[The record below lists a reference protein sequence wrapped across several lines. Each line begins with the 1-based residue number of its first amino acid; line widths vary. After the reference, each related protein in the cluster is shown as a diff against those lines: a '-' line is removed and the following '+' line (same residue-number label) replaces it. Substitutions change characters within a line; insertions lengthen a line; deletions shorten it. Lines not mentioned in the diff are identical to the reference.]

1 MPAFNATKTN
11 KVRYTMAE
19 PSYKPPVEHRVVQRR
34 PSLPSLSAIGSSLR
48 RRSSASSVWSS
59 KSKSNRLSLKPE
71 ALVEGATDDD
81 IPAPV
86 FVS

>member
-1 MPAFNATKTN
+1 
-11 KVRYTMAE
+11 
-19 PSYKPPVEHRVVQRR
+19 
-34 PSLPSLSAIGSSLR
+34 LPSLSAIGSSLR